1 MSNGNLDIWSQVE
14 KTSSKHVKPVTN
26 GGRTYSSIN
35 PTSQKKKATEV
46 FGPYGSG
53 WGVEPESEVF
63 DYKEFSNGTILIIYR
78 ATMFYMHN
86 DSKCR
91 LPISANEKMAYIT
104 NGGKGYLKIDDEA
117 EKKVRTNA
125 VTKGLSELGF
135 NADIFLGQWDDQEYK
150 IMRDMEE
157 NLAMAENFEV
167 EQKKGVD
174 ELRIWLNREIESIKM
189 LPNANAVTLLTR
201 RVEEKLRAKLALL
214 KASQELCDSMTNK
227 LHKEAQNK
235 INSLNN

>member
-1 MSNGNLDIWSQVE
+1 MSSGNLGIWSQVD

-35 PTSQKKKATEV
+35 PTSQKKRATEI
-46 FGPYGSG
+46 FGPYGKG
-53 WGVEPESEVF
+53 WGVEPDSEKF
-63 DYKEFSNGTILIIYR
+63 DYKEFNNGTILIIYR
-78 ATMFYMHN
+78 AVMFYML
-86 DSKCR
+86 DGEKCR

-104 NGGKGYLKIDDEA
+104 KGGKGYLMIDDEA

-150 IMRDMEE
+150 MMRDMEE

-189 LPNANAVTLLTR
+189 VSNVNSITLLTN
-201 RVEEKLRAKLALL
+201 RVEEKLRTKLAIL
-214 KASQELCDSMTNK
+214 KASKELAESMINK
-227 LHKEAQNK
+227 LHSEAQNK
-235 INSLNN
+235 INEIK